1 LRLEAANY
9 GEARAL
15 LDDASLRIDVVLA
28 DIQAPEQEAFL
39 FYSWLRRVHPD
50 VELLLSGMW
59 NFCFLGP
66 SPRLH
71 KMPENSAKKGQR
83 LLSLQIIIWYSTA
96 YAAHWLQ
103 ETAGG
108 AESGTNPKPHLVRCG
123 EHAARW
129 RLAAAAPSR
138 GPRKLRDAFETT

>member
-1 LRLEAANY
+1 MMRRYALTWFSPTYRLPNRKPSFFTHGCVAY
-9 GEARAL
+9 TL
-15 LDDASLRIDVVLA
+15 
-28 DIQAPEQEAFL
+28 
-39 FYSWLRRVHPD
+39 
-50 VELLLSGMW
+50 MW

-138 GPRKLRDAFETT
+138 GPRKLRDAFKTT